1 MRKLVASRR
10 AGAFTLIELLVVIAI
25 VAVLSGLLLPA
36 VQKVREAANRARC
49 ANNLKQLSLAV
60 HNYHDSYGRLPIN
73 RYGAYF
79 PPNFHGSDQNSYS
92 WSWLAV
98 LLPFLEEDNLYRQGN
113 IPQTT
118 LSGSGVMAEPIKLF
132 FCPSDQAINI
142 QVWIDDQYMPG
153 AEAAVTNYKGV
164 MGSNWAWGD
173 YQNSGTINQ
182 NNGHLLR
189 DPFWNGDGIFW
200 LNSWTFPL
208 RLTDIADGTST
219 TLMIGEDIYIADTPV
234 GTGGT
239 GYAPGASWVESAE
252 TILTCAIPP
261 NVRRPNGQAYDFS
274 FDHNDA
280 WGFKSRHPGGV
291 QFAFADG
298 SVHFVSD
305 KIALGTYRAMG
316 TIRGNE
322 PVAEY

>member
-1 MRKLVASRR
+1 MRKFVASRR

-132 FCPSDQAINI
+132 FCPSDQGINI

-153 AEAAVTNYKGV
+153 ALAAITNYKGV

-200 LNSWTFPL
+200 VNSWLRPL
-208 RLTDIADGTST
+208 RLTDITDGTSHT
-219 TLMIGEDIYIADTPV
+219 AMIGEDVFNLHPPAL
-234 GTGGT
+234 GGSFNS
-239 GYAPGASWVESAE
+239 PGASWVESPE

-261 NVRRPNGQAYDFS
+261 NATRPNGQPYDFTS
-274 FDHNDA
+274 DDENA
-280 WGFKSRHPGGV
+280 WGFKSRHPQGV

-298 SVHFVSD
+298 SVHFMSNS
-305 KIALGTYRAMG
+305 IGLLTYRALG

-322 PVAEY
+322 VLQDY